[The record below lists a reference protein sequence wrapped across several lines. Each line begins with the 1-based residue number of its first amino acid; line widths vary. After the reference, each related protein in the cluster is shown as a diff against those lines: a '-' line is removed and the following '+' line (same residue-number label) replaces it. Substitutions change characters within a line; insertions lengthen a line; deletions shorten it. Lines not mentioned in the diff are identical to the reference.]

1 MFILKLMLINERII
15 QLYIKNTSRCSSSTC
30 YFHLVM
36 CVMCPT
42 SSEEN
47 TAALSILLRW
57 ELLAMKAERYCSAN
71 QNIIVHFRVGSGVFF
86 WHLQKISH
94 SGSKKKEN
102 WGKKNQFPSCDEATK
117 VGKSSIEDERESERE
132 LCELEMNES
141 ITDSTAKSLPS
152 PQLAQPSS
160 VHSAV
165 YNDDNLNL
173 KYLLLSLWLFCWLAY
188 IYVEYT
194 YFTSHVKFHYWAG
207 RAKRERSEVKVQ
219 R

>member
-1 MFILKLMLINERII
+1 MFILKLMLINERIF

-57 ELLAMKAERYCSAN
+57 ELLAMKAERNCSAN

-94 SGSKKKEN
+94 SGSKKKRI
-102 WGKKNQFPSCDEATK
+102 EARK
-117 VGKSSIEDERESERE
+117 INFQVVMRQQKPASHRSRMSERVRE
-132 LCELEMNES
+132 NCVNWKWMNRS
-141 ITDSTAKSLPS
+141 PTRLPSLFLPLSLPS
-152 PQLAQPSS
+152 HHQYIQQCIMMIIWT
-160 VHSAV
+160 
-165 YNDDNLNL
+165 LNIYFSL
-173 KYLLLSLWLFCWLAY
+173 SLVFLLVCLHICWIHLLHFTCEVSLLSRPSQ
-188 IYVEYT
+188 E
-194 YFTSHVKFHYWAG
+194 
-207 RAKRERSEVKVQ
+207 REKWS
-219 R
+219 